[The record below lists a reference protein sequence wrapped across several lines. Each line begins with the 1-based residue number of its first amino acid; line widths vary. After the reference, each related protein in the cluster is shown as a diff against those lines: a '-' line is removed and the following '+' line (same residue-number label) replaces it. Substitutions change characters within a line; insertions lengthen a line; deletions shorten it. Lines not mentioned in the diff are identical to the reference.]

1 MTERTPFQDDGL
13 FSLDTTCK
21 DYDLLHLIHKHDRIS
36 EDQFQCYAA
45 GWEAAMRYYR
55 ECFKRPKRDPSI
67 RSVDDKNRISLK
79 DLLDQGTEY
88 SVRLG
93 PAGVLTLVPIRKKT

>member
-21 DYDLLHLIHKHDRIS
+21 DYDLLHHLHKHDDHTDR
-36 EDQFQCYAA
+36 EREHYEA
-45 GWEAAMRYYR
+45 GWEAAMSYYR
-55 ECFKRPKRDPSI
+55 ECFKRPKKDPTF

-93 PAGVLTLVPIRKKT
+93 PGGVLTLVPIRKKP